1 MEIVSN
7 QATMEDLKS
16 QDTDLSKEFAKIK
29 AMQAK
34 LAKKLKGQEKDK
46 ATSQTLSSCPETVS
60 NQEKKPKDNQN
71 QGVIVVSIIA
81 VLFILAMNL
90 YFLCKPTDEAAQNY
104 KSYASLK
111 I

>member
-7 QATMEDLKS
+7 QPTMEDLKS

-34 LAKKLKGQEKDK
+34 LAKKLKEQEKDK
-46 ATSQTLSSCPETVS
+46 ATSQTLSSCPETVP

-71 QGVIVVSIIA
+71 QRVIAVTIIA
-81 VLFILAMNL
+81 VLFILAMNFYL
-90 YFLCKPTDEAAQNY
+90 LCTLNVGW
-104 KSYASLK
+104 
-111 I
+111 